1 MPVDLAMSIAVYDD
15 ELQQQVEPGTPT
27 TAARLAT
34 VRAIRDAGLEC
45 SVFLMPVLPFIT
57 DTRAH
62 LDQAIGRAADAGASS
77 VMYSALHLRPGV
89 KPWWAAWLQRTRP
102 DLVARYRS
110 MYLDNTYAP
119 ADYRRWLADRV
130 RPILAAHGLGL
141 GRVDPTTGSMG
152 FSDRQAH
159 LVPDGAVS
167 AAASGRPSG
176 VTGARITN
184 GYRVPVS
191 LDEQSRPTSSPL
203 KRADPGFDRRGAAV
217 AAVGSGT
224 GPTLF

>member
-1 MPVDLAMSIAVYDD
+1 MSRFSDI
-15 ELQQQVEPGTPT
+15 
-27 TAARLAT
+27 
-34 VRAIRDAGLEC
+34 
-45 SVFLMPVLPFIT
+45 
-57 DTRAH
+57 
-62 LDQAIGRAADAGASS
+62 
-77 VMYSALHLRPGV
+77 
-89 KPWWAAWLQRTRP
+89 
-102 DLVARYRS
+102 VARYRS

-119 ADYRRWLADRV
+119 ADYRRWLAERV

-159 LVPDGAVS
+159 LVPDRAT
-167 AAASGRPSG
+167 AAG
-176 VTGARITN
+176 ITN

-203 KRADPGFDRRGAAV
+203 KRADPGFDRRGAA
-217 AAVGSGT
+217 AATVGNGT